1 MVLDHLPQRRS
12 AVLGGEGN
20 DSRGAAASR
29 RARGG
34 EEVVRRHD
42 AHGRSLLDMTMAVDT
57 TRRDDVALGVDLPAA
72 GAEFRADRRDAA
84 VDDPDVGAEDVRRCR
99 ERSVAYDQIVFGH
112 DTSASIIERI

>member
-1 MVLDHLPQRRS
+1 VVDTVARGQA
-12 AVLGGEGN
+12 AVWRGEGN
-20 DSRGAAASR
+20 DGGGAAASR

-42 AHGRSLLDMTMAVDT
+42 AHGRSLLNVTMAVDA

-72 GAEFRADRRDAA
+72 GAELRADRRDAA
-84 VDDPDVGAEDVRRCR
+84 VDDSDVGAEDVRRCC

-112 DTSASIIERI
+112 DTSASIFERI